1 VVQAQWRPWLLY
13 NPRGQQK
20 GTHAVSERRIGAEN
34 SKTRQALLEAAEQVM
49 REEGY
54 AAVSSRRIA
63 ERAGL
68 KPQLVHYYFR
78 TMDELFLAL
87 LHRLTDAYL
96 IQFARTLASDKPL
109 RGLWDISSSL
119 GTAALT
125 TEFLALAN
133 HRKEIG
139 AEIIRLNRRMRTM
152 QAEVFRKVLQS
163 AGVDLEEFPPE
174 ALAVVLE
181 SVARGI
187 ALESSLGI
195 TRSHASMRALVERY
209 LSKFEQ

>member
-1 VVQAQWRPWLLY
+1 M
-13 NPRGQQK
+13 
-20 GTHAVSERRIGAEN
+20 SERRIGAEN

-119 GTAALT
+119 ETAALT

-163 AGVDLEEFPPE
+163 AGLDLEEYPPE

-181 SVARGI
+181 SIARGI

-209 LSKFEQ
+209 LSKFEH

>member
-1 VVQAQWRPWLLY
+1 M
-13 NPRGQQK
+13 
-20 GTHAVSERRIGAEN
+20 SERRIGAEN

-119 GTAALT
+119 ETAALT

-181 SVARGI
+181 SVARVI

-209 LSKFEQ
+209 LSKLEH

>member
-1 VVQAQWRPWLLY
+1 M
-13 NPRGQQK
+13 
-20 GTHAVSERRIGAEN
+20 SERRIGAEN

-119 GTAALT
+119 ETAALT

-209 LSKFEQ
+209 LSKFEH

>member
-1 VVQAQWRPWLLY
+1 M
-13 NPRGQQK
+13 
-20 GTHAVSERRIGAEN
+20 HIVSGRRIGAES

-119 GTAALT
+119 ETAALT

-139 AEIIRLNRRMRTM
+139 AEIIRVNRRMRTM
-152 QAEVFRKVLQS
+152 Q
-163 AGVDLEEFPPE
+163 
-174 ALAVVLE
+174 
-181 SVARGI
+181 
-187 ALESSLGI
+187 
-195 TRSHASMRALVERY
+195 
-209 LSKFEQ
+209 